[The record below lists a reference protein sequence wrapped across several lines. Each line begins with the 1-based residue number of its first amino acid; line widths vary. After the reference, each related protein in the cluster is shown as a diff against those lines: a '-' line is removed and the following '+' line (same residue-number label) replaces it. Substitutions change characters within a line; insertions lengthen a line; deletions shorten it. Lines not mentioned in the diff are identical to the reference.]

1 LNGRGNGDHSLVVD
15 LVDFILR
22 SNWDGHWLGIRSSD
36 GNFNGEFLN
45 VDFGRVLDGHLWCD
59 LGDGAGRCQHLFLGD
74 ELIHGWSIFSG
85 VAHEGAQVW
94 LHDLSVLADDDGS
107 LGIVDAGLE
116 CGCGDGDGSGG
127 VVDWSRSG
135 NLNGGGH
142 SVRNGSWCCNSDWGR
157 SRCGDGYGE
166 VVSDLGLNSYLN
178 WSWCCNGDW
187 GRNRCGNGSGEIVFN
202 LGLNYNLDGLRGNV
216 SNWSRSSD
224 GNLDGCGNGNWGRG
238 RCGDGSR
245 EIVFNLGLNCN
256 LNWSSD
262 SNGSRNG
269 RRDGSREVVFNL
281 GFDNYLDGLRGD
293 VSNWSRSS
301 DGNVD
306 GCGNGDW
313 SRNGR

>member
-142 SVRNGSWCCNSDWGR
+142 SVRNGSWRCNSDWGR
-157 SRCGDGYGE
+157 SRCGDGCGE
-166 VVSDLGLNSYLN
+166 VVSDLGLYGVVDWSRGSNLN
-178 WSWCCNGDW
+178 RLRHSISDGSWCCNG
-187 GRNRCGNGSGEIVFN
+187 NGS
-202 LGLNYNLDGLRGNV
+202 
-216 SNWSRSSD
+216 RS
-224 GNLDGCGNGNWGRG
+224 
-238 RCGDGSR
+238 RCGDGCW
-245 EIVFNLGLNCN
+245 EIVLKLRLSDYLNGLWHGVC
-256 LNWSSD
+256 
-262 SNGSRNG
+262 
-269 RRDGSREVVFNL
+269 
-281 GFDNYLDGLRGD
+281 
-293 VSNWSRSS
+293 NWSRCGICHWKSMGQTWGARKNRCGYSS
-301 DGNVD
+301 GNKQ
-306 GCGNGDW
+306 
-313 SRNGR
+313 R